1 MSSETPALRR
11 VDSSQLPLGSVINDG
26 KYRVISLLA
35 SGGMGHV
42 YVAEQAP
49 LGRRCALKVL
59 RLPSATGGT
68 ADTELPEYFR
78 KRFFREASIL
88 ARLQHANVVTLY
100 DYGRIEG
107 EPERYF
113 MAMEYLDGMTLEQRI
128 DSRAPLAADDTLRV
142 LRQVARGLREA
153 HKLGAVHRDLKPSN
167 IMLVPSEDGAEVVK
181 ILDFGIGK
189 LLGGPGEEQ
198 ELTQEGAFLG
208 SPKYVAPE
216 QVNERRVDAR
226 TDVYSLGVIAYECLT
241 GQLPFQTETNL
252 EMILAHCSAPV
263 PEMSRRA
270 PNVQVPPVIEAFVRK
285 CLEKSPGDR
294 PPSMEDVLR
303 GINECEQAVFGRT
316 SLTGVPSG
324 SGSGGGARAEASASQ
339 PSPSRRDSSHDTLVS
354 NPRLPSDSSAGGAPA
369 PRPQPRTTLVL
380 GAIIAVL
387 LLAGAGLAVRAA
399 RSSAGAQGPGAG
411 PSASAAAPPTSA
423 SAVAV
428 TGGQRSFAL
437 VLDSA
442 PQGADILEGD
452 QVLGTTPMQLTID
465 RASVQSAPRRF
476 VLRLDGYV
484 PYTLLQ
490 GDSATAVEA
499 TAPLVAVAPAASGS
513 AAPVSRP
520 AARPPA
526 ARPPP
531 AKPDSR
537 DTDIKLSR

>member
-1 MSSETPALRR
+1 MPSDTPALRR
-11 VDSSQLPLGSVINDG
+11 SDSSQLPLGVVINDG
-26 KYRVISLLA
+26 KYRVLSLLA

-49 LGRRCALKVL
+49 LGRRVALKVL
-59 RLPSATGGT
+59 RLPTPTGGT
-68 ADTELPEYFR
+68 ADNELPEYFR

-88 ARLQHANVVTLY
+88 SRLQHANVVTLY

-128 DSRAPLAADDTLRV
+128 DSRAPLAADETLRI

-167 IMLVPSEDGAEVVK
+167 VMLMPGEDGAEVVK

-252 EMILAHCSAPV
+252 EMILAHCSTPV

-270 PNVQVPPVIEAFVRK
+270 PSVQVPAVIETFVRK
-285 CLEKSPGDR
+285 CLEKSPNDR
-294 PPSMEDVLR
+294 PQSMDEVLR
-303 GINECEQAVFGRT
+303 AISECEQAVFGRT

-324 SGSGGGARAEASASQ
+324 SGSGGGTKAPASGPQ
-339 PSPSRRDSSHDTLVS
+339 PPSSRRDSSHDTLIS
-354 NPRLPSDSSAGGAPA
+354 NPRLPAVGSSSGAPT
-369 PRPQPRTTLVL
+369 PRRQPRTMLVL
-380 GAIIAVL
+380 GGVIASLLVAGAVL
-387 LLAGAGLAVRAA
+387 ALRAA
-399 RSSAGAQGPGAG
+399 RSSPGQQGAAASASASA
-411 PSASAAAPPTSA
+411 PSASAVVAIGAP
-423 SAVAV
+423 
-428 TGGQRSFAL
+428 RSFAL

-442 PQGADILEGD
+442 PQGADVLEGD
-452 QVLGTTPMQLTID
+452 QVLGTTPIQLTVD
-465 RASVQSAPRRF
+465 RASVQAAPRRF

-490 GDSATAVEA
+490 GDSTTSVEA
-499 TAPLVAVAPAASGS
+499 IAPLVAVAPAASSS
-513 AAPVSRP
+513 ATTAPQPRP
-520 AARPPA
+520 PVRPPA
-526 ARPPP
+526 ARPST
-531 AKPDSR
+531 KPDSR

>member
-1 MSSETPALRR
+1 MPSDTPALRKN
-11 VDSSQLPLGSVINDG
+11 DPSLLPLGAVINDG

-49 LGRRCALKVL
+49 LGRRVALKVL
-59 RLPSATGGT
+59 RLPSATGST
-68 ADTELPEYFR
+68 ANDDLPEYFR

-88 ARLQHANVVTLY
+88 ARLQHPSVVTLY

-128 DSRAPLAADDTLRV
+128 DSRAPLPADETLRT

-167 IMLVPSEDGAEVVK
+167 LMLVPGEDGAEVVK

-189 LLGGPGEEQ
+189 LLGGGPGEEQ

-252 EMILAHCSAPV
+252 EMILAHCSTPV

-270 PNVQVPPVIEAFVRK
+270 PQVQVPPVIEAFVRK
-285 CLEKSPGDR
+285 CLEKSPVDR
-294 PPSMEDVLR
+294 PQSMDEVLR
-303 GINECEQAVFGRT
+303 CISECEQAVFGRT
-316 SLTGVPSG
+316 SLPGGVPSG
-324 SGSGGGARAEASASQ
+324 SGSGGGPRSESGPQ
-339 PSPSRRDSSHDTLVS
+339 PKVPSSRRDSSHDTLVS
-354 NPRLPSDSSAGGAPA
+354 NPRLPVDPSSGGEPA
-369 PRPQPRTTLVL
+369 PRRQSRSTLAL
-380 GAIIAVL
+380 GATIAVL
-387 LLAGAGLAVRAA
+387 LVAGVIAALRVA
-399 RSSAGAQGPGAG
+399 RSSSGAG
-411 PSASAAAPPTSA
+411 QGAVGSASAQAP

-428 TGGQRSFAL
+428 APADAPRSFVM
-437 VLDSA
+437 VLDST
-442 PQGADILEGD
+442 PQGADVVEGD
-452 QVLGTTPMQLTID
+452 QVLGTTPMQVTID
-465 RASVQSAPRRF
+465 RASVKTAPRRF
-476 VLRLDGYV
+476 VLRLDGYA
-484 PYTLLQ
+484 PYTFLQ
-490 GDSATAVEA
+490 GDSTTAVESI
-499 TAPLVAVAPAASGS
+499 APLVALAPPPASSS
-513 AAPVSRP
+513 AAVQPRPVP
-520 AARPPA
+520 RPPA
-526 ARPPP
+526 ARPAPTR
-531 AKPDSR
+531 PDS
-537 DTDIKLSR
+537 DIKLSR